1 MTCYLSAGRRRG
13 RGLRRWGCVVS
24 LVLVEVVKWRYRDG
38 GGGIILCFRGRRGR
52 GGGGKGIETWWQ
64 SVMGC

>member
-38 GGGIILCFRGRRGR
+38 GGVLSCAL
-52 GGGGKGIETWWQ
+52 GGGGDEVAGGRVLRHGGSQ
-64 SVMGC
+64 